1 MCVCVCSRAHGRGV
15 GDRQFAN
22 LKFCSKR
29 AYLLICLLATGRLV
43 RSSLKRYCLVPMQ
56 KSWMYWSQS
65 RMRMSKSNS
74 CLSSSDMTERS
85 LSWLVW
91 DHCGQKS
98 RGGREEG
105 RKEGKRGRVGEGR
118 EGG

>member
-1 MCVCVCSRAHGRGV
+1 M
-15 GDRQFAN
+15 
-22 LKFCSKR
+22 
-29 AYLLICLLATGRLV
+29 ICLLATGRLV

-65 RMRMSKSNS
+65 RVRMSKSNS
-74 CLSSSDMTERS
+74 CLSSSDMRERS

-98 RGGREEG
+98 RRGERGGER
-105 RKEGKRGRVGEGR
+105 EGKKGERGRVGRGR